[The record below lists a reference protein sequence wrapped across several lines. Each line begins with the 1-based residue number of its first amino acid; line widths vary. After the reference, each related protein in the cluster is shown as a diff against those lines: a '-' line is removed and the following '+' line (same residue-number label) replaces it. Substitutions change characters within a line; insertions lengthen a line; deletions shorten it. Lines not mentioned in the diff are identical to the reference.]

1 MSETDSIVDVTAED
15 FEQEVVEA
23 SRQRPVLVD
32 FWASWC
38 GPCQSLMPVLERLA
52 EEYTGAFRLARV
64 NTDEQQQLAADW
76 GVRGLPTVKVFRHGE
91 VVEEF
96 TGAQPESAIRPLIDN
111 HLPRESDATVEKVEA
126 EREAGRPEEA
136 LALLRPAAEAEPE
149 NTRLQLLL
157 AELLVDTGRADEAE
171 ALLDGLPVNLAS
183 DPRVESL
190 RARGTLA
197 RIAAEGPADDE
208 LDRRLEADGDDLE
221 ARYHRA
227 ARRALEGD
235 HETAL
240 ADFLHVLQS
249 DRGFAE
255 DGGRR
260 GLLAVFELLGNSGE
274 LVNRYRGRMF
284 AALH

>member
-1 MSETDSIVDVTAED
+1 MSENPDIVDVTVED
-15 FEQEVVEA
+15 FQGEVLEV
-23 SRQRPVLVD
+23 SRQRPVVAD
-32 FWASWC
+32 FWAAWC

-52 EEYTGAFRLARV
+52 EEYGGAFRLARV

-111 HLPRESDATVEKVEA
+111 HLPRPSDATVEQAEA

-136 LALLRPAAEAEPE
+136 LALIRPAAEAEPD
-149 NTRLQLLL
+149 NSRLQLLVI
-157 AELLVDTGRADEAE
+157 ELLADTGRTDEAQTR
-171 ALLDGLPVNLAS
+171 LDGLPVNLAS
-183 DPRVESL
+183 DPRVEQL
-190 RARGTLA
+190 RARVTLA
-197 RIAAEGPADDE
+197 RIAGEGPEDE
-208 LDRRLEADGDDLE
+208 AIERRLAADGDDLE
-221 ARYHRA
+221 ARYRRGARA
-227 ARRALEGD
+227 ALAGD

-240 ADFLHVLQS
+240 TDFLHILQR
-249 DRGFAE
+249 DRGFAD
-255 DGGRR
+255 DGGRK
-260 GLLAVFELLGNSGE
+260 GLLAVFELLGNSGD

>member
-1 MSETDSIVDVTAED
+1 MSESNDVVDVTVED
-15 FEQEVVEA
+15 FPEMVVEA
-23 SRQRPVLVD
+23 SHQRPVVAD
-32 FWASWC
+32 FWAAWC

-52 EEYTGAFRLARV
+52 EEYAGAFRLARV

-76 GVRGLPTVKVFRHGE
+76 GVRSLPTVKVFRHGE

-96 TGAQPESAIRPLIDN
+96 NGAQPESTIRPLIDS
-111 HLPRESDATVEKVEA
+111 HLPRASDATVEQAEA
-126 EREAGRPEEA
+126 EREAGRPEAA
-136 LALLRPAAEAEPE
+136 LALIRPVAEAEPD

-157 AELLVDTGRADEAE
+157 IELLADAGHTAEAE
-171 ALLDGLPVNLAS
+171 TMLDGLPVSLAS
-183 DPRVESL
+183 DERVEPL
-190 RARGTLA
+190 RARVTLA
-197 RIAAEGPADDE
+197 RIAGEGPDDADI
-208 LDRRLEADGDDLE
+208 DRRLAEDGDDLE
-221 ARYHRA
+221 ARYRRGARA
-227 ARRALEGD
+227 ALAGD
-235 HETAL
+235 HETSL
-240 ADFLHVLQS
+240 GDFLHILQN